1 MIKKLKNSVTLLP
14 FLVIVAL
21 FELVPLLMIIVG
33 SFKPDSGSGVT
44 LDNYVRVFSKPAYQ
58 TAITNSLIIT
68 LFSAFVGIILAVLA
82 ASAARNS
89 NRKVQN
95 VFSSILNITSNF
107 AGVPLAF
114 AYMIMLGNSGVL
126 IQIGEK
132 FGISAI
138 ADFNLYSTSGLAF
151 MYVYFQIPLGTLLML
166 PAFDAIKKQ
175 WKESAL
181 LMKAG
186 PVKFWLHIGIPVLL
200 PSILGTISVLFS
212 NALAAYAT
220 AYALLQS
227 NYSLLPI
234 SITNM
239 FVGDVVM
246 RKGLGS
252 ALSVIMMLLMTIAIL
267 INQYFLKRSRK
278 AGAAA

>member
-1 MIKKLKNSVTLLP
+1 MIRKIKDTATLIP
-14 FLVIVAL
+14 FLAIVAL
-21 FELVPLLMIIVG
+21 FELVPLFTIIFG
-33 SFKPDSGSGVT
+33 SFKADDGSGIT
-44 LDNYVRVFSKPAYQ
+44 FDNYVRVFSKPAYQ
-58 TAITNSLIIT
+58 TAIVNSLVIT
-68 LFSAFVGIILAVLA
+68 MFSVVAGIIIAVA
-82 ASAARNS
+82 ASAAVRNCG
-89 NRKVQN
+89 RKVQN
-95 VFSSILNITSNF
+95 IFSSILNITSNF

-126 IQIGEK
+126 VLIGEK
-132 FGISAI
+132 FGISAL
-138 ADFNLYSTSGLAF
+138 ANFDLYSTSSLAF

-175 WKESAL
+175 WKEAAV

-186 PVKFWLHIGIPVLL
+186 PAKFWTYIGIPVLM

-220 AYALLQS
+220 AYALLSS

-252 ALSVIMMLLMTIAIL
+252 ALSVVMMLLMTAAVL

-278 AGAAA
+278 AVQ

>member
-1 MIKKLKNSVTLLP
+1 MLRKIKDTATLIP
-14 FLVIVAL
+14 FLAIVAL
-21 FELVPLLMIIVG
+21 FELVPLFTIIFG
-33 SFKPDSGSGVT
+33 SFKADDGSGIT
-44 LDNYVRVFSKPAYQ
+44 FDNYVRVFSKPAYQ
-58 TAITNSLIIT
+58 TAIVNSLVITMFSVVAGIIIT
-68 LFSAFVGIILAVLA
+68 VV
-82 ASAARNS
+82 ASAAVRNCG
-89 NRKVQN
+89 RKVQN
-95 VFSSILNITSNF
+95 IFSSILNITSNF

-126 IQIGEK
+126 VLIGEK
-132 FGISAI
+132 FGISAL
-138 ADFNLYSTSGLAF
+138 ANFDLYSTSGLAF

-175 WKESAL
+175 WKEAAV

-186 PVKFWLHIGIPVLL
+186 PAKFWIHIGIPVLM

-220 AYALLQS
+220 AYALLSS

-252 ALSVIMMLLMTIAIL
+252 ALSVVMMLLMTAAVL

-278 AGAAA
+278 AVQ

>member
-1 MIKKLKNSVTLLP
+1 MLRKIKDTATLIP
-14 FLVIVAL
+14 FLAIVAL
-21 FELVPLLMIIVG
+21 FELVPLFTIIFG
-33 SFKPDSGSGVT
+33 SFKADDGSGIT
-44 LDNYVRVFSKPAYQ
+44 FDNYVRVFSKPAYQ
-58 TAITNSLIIT
+58 TAIVNSLVIT
-68 LFSAFVGIILAVLA
+68 MFSVVAGIIIAVV
-82 ASAARNS
+82 ASAAVRNCG
-89 NRKVQN
+89 RKVQN
-95 VFSSILNITSNF
+95 IFSSILNITSNF

-126 IQIGEK
+126 VLIGEK
-132 FGISAI
+132 FGISAL
-138 ADFNLYSTSGLAF
+138 ANFDLYSTSGLAF

-166 PAFDAIKKQ
+166 PAFDAIEKQ
-175 WKESAL
+175 WKEAAV

-186 PVKFWLHIGIPVLL
+186 PAKFWIHIGIPVLM

-220 AYALLQS
+220 AYALLSS

-252 ALSVIMMLLMTIAIL
+252 ALSVVMMLLMTAAVL

-278 AGAAA
+278 AVQ

>member
-1 MIKKLKNSVTLLP
+1 M
-14 FLVIVAL
+14 
-21 FELVPLLMIIVG
+21 
-33 SFKPDSGSGVT
+33 
-44 LDNYVRVFSKPAYQ
+44 RVFSKPAYQ
-58 TAITNSLIIT
+58 TAIVNSLIIT
-68 LFSAFVGIILAVLA
+68 MFSVVVGIILAVI
-82 ASAARNS
+82 ASAAVRNCG
-89 NRKVQN
+89 RKAQN
-95 VFSSILNITSNF
+95 IFSSILNITSNF

-126 IQIGEK
+126 VLIGQK
-132 FGISAI
+132 FGISAL
-138 ADFNLYSTSGLAF
+138 ANFDLYSTSGLAF

-175 WKESAL
+175 WKEAAV

-186 PVKFWLHIGIPVLL
+186 PAKFWLHIGIPVLM

-220 AYALLQS
+220 AYALLSS

-252 ALSVIMMLLMTIAIL
+252 ALSVIMMLLMTVAVL
-267 INQYFLKRSRK
+267 INQYFLKRSRR
-278 AGAAA
+278 AVQ